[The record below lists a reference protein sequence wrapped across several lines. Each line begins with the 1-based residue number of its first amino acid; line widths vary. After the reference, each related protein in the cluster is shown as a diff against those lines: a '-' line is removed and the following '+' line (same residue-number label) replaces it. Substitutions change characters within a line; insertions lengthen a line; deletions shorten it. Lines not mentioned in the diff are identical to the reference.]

1 MIVSPAAPHSCGVST
16 PDFVAPNVRI
26 GLVGLGLGVFALAG
40 LRRRRRFVKGLVLVG
55 ALCVLPMLGGCGS
68 GCKDF
73 GTEPTDYTFTVT
85 ATSTGSP
92 TVSLAQVVTLKVHL

>member
-1 MIVSPAAPHSCGVST
+1 MIVSPAAPHNCGVST

-26 GLVGLGLGVFALAG
+26 GLAGLGMLALLG
-40 LRRRRRFVKGLVLVG
+40 LRRRRRWVKALVLVG
-55 ALCVLPMLGGCGS
+55 ALCVMPMLSGCGS

-73 GTEPTDYTFTVT
+73 GTEPTNYTFTVT
-85 ATSTGSP
+85 ATSMGSP